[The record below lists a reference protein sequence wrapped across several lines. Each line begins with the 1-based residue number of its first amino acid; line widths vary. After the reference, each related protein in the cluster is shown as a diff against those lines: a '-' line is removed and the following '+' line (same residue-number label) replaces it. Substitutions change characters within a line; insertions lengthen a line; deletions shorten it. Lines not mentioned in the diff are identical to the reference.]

1 MLEIKQEAEKEEDLK
16 KKIKETLAF
25 NVVHRCAH
33 THLFHTHMFCMCIP
47 STMNSLVPASTQE
60 YEAQIATLKTKAS
73 SSTVSWCHLQVHME
87 VDPGFGVQV
96 VGAPFS
102 LKCFTHLISLGRHKD
117 DFADA
122 ETQPVS
128 CLIYVQDGFVNG

>member
-33 THLFHTHMFCMCIP
+33 TPFSHTHMFCMCIP

>member
-1 MLEIKQEAEKEEDLK
+1 MLSID
-16 KKIKETLAF
+16 
-25 NVVHRCAH
+25 VH
-33 THLFHTHMFCMCIP
+33 THTFFTHTHMFCMCIS

>member
-1 MLEIKQEAEKEEDLK
+1 MLSID
-16 KKIKETLAF
+16 
-25 NVVHRCAH
+25 VH
-33 THLFHTHMFCMCIP
+33 THTPFSHTHTHMFCMCIP

-128 CLIYVQDGFVNG
+128 CLIYVQDGFANG